1 MQIQDFHT
9 HNLDAEPGT
18 AIINLPI
25 SALLH
30 PETFHFREGA
40 LYSVG
45 IHPWWTSEDTDTINK
60 LWEIVTHIARNPQ
73 VVAIGECGLDRL
85 QGGDMKRQSEIFLRH
100 ILLSEELKKP
110 LTIHCVRAFD
120 LLLGAKKEFHPEMK
134 WTVHAFRGRPALAR
148 QLLHAGFDLSFGAKH
163 NHESFR
169 LTPPERRHVETD
181 DSSEPLPTP
190 PTV

>member
-45 IHPWWTSEDTDTINK
+45 IHPWWTSEDTETINK
-60 LWEIVTHIARNPQ
+60 LWKIVTHFARKPQ

-85 QGGDMKRQSEIFLRH
+85 HGGDMKRQSEIFLRH
-100 ILLSEELKKP
+100 ILL
-110 LTIHCVRAFD
+110 
-120 LLLGAKKEFHPEMK
+120 LGAKKELHPEMK

-163 NHESFR
+163 NPESFR